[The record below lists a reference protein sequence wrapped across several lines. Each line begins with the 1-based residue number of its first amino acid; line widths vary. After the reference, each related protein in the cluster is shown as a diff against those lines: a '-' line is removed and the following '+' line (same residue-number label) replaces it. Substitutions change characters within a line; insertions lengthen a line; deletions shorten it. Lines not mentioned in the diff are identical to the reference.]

1 MTAEQ
6 RTTSNMRARHCV
18 LIAFVLVMA
27 SVGVVPAAAQQQ
39 GTRCAAEY
47 VVNLSPGLG
56 SEPVSGVFHSD
67 GESGTTDCQGRRGT
81 FGGDG
86 RYGTKE
92 PITCTS
98 GGEGWG
104 VHSFTIDGKTIKNTF
119 TMEFG
124 GISGG
129 LSSGRFEGD
138 RLSGTFTFAPVEGD
152 CVTKPATSVRVH
164 IDGLLKY

>member
-6 RTTSNMRARHCV
+6 TTTKMRTRHGV
-18 LIAFVLVMA
+18 LITFVLLMA

-39 GTRCAAEY
+39 GIRCAADY
-47 VVNLSPGLG
+47 VANLSPGIG

-67 GESGTTDCQGRRGT
+67 GESGTIDCEGRKGT

-86 RYGTKE
+86 RYGTKD
-92 PITCTS
+92 PVTCTS
-98 GGEGWG
+98 GGQGWG
-104 VHSFTIDGKTIKNTF
+104 VNSFTIDGKTVKNTF

-129 LSSGRFEGD
+129 FVTGRFEGD
-138 RLSGTFTFAPVEGD
+138 RMSGTFTFTPIEGD
-152 CVTKPATSVRVH
+152 CVSQPATSGRVQ
-164 IDGLLKY
+164 IDGLLLS

>member
-1 MTAEQ
+1 
-6 RTTSNMRARHCV
+6 MRARHCV
-18 LIAFVLVMA
+18 LIAVVLVLA

-39 GTRCAAEY
+39 GTRCTAEY

-67 GESGTTDCQGRRGT
+67 GESGTIDCQRQRGT

-104 VHSFTIDGKTIKNTF
+104 VHSFTIDGSNIKNTF
-119 TMEFG
+119 TMKIG
-124 GISGG
+124 KISD
-129 LSSGRFEGD
+129 RHQFEGD
-138 RLSGTFTFAPVEGD
+138 RLSGTFTVTPVEGD
-152 CVTKPATSVRVH
+152 CVTKPATSVRVQ
-164 IDGLLKY
+164 IEGLLEN